1 MTGNTPLVLA
11 IVCGLVA
18 VGYGFWARS
27 WILSKD
33 PGNARMQEIAAAIQ
47 TGAAAYLAKQ
57 YRTIAVVG
65 IVLAILIGIFLD
77 VTTAVGFIIGA
88 VLSGACG
95 FIGMN
100 VSVRANVRTAQAA
113 TQGIGPALDV
123 AFRGGAITGMLVVGL
138 GLLGVSAFYW
148 FLAGNGALTPD
159 KSLANLLNPLIGFAF
174 GSSLISIFARLG
186 GGIFTKGADVGADLV
201 GKVEAGI
208 PEDDP
213 RNPAVIADNVGDN
226 VGDCAG
232 MAADLFETYAVT
244 LIATMVLGALMVTA
258 APVNAVMY
266 PLALGGVS
274 IIASIIGCFFVKA
287 SPGMVNV
294 MPALYKGLAVAG
306 ILSLIAF
313 WFVTSWLIPDN
324 AIAATGSQLKLFGAC
339 FVGLALTAALVW
351 ITEFYTGTQYSPV
364 RHIAQASTTGHG
376 TNIIAGL
383 GVSMRSTAWP
393 VICVCIAI
401 LASYTLG
408 GLYGIAVAA
417 TAMLSMAGIVVALD
431 AYGPITDNAGGIAE
445 MSELPASVRDVTDP
459 LDAVGNTTKAVT
471 KGYAI
476 GSAGLAAL
484 VLFADYTHKLEGYG
498 LAISFNLSDPMVI
511 VGLFIGGMIPYLF
524 GAMAME
530 AVGRAAGSVV
540 EEVRRQFREIPGIME
555 GTGKPEYGRAVS
567 MLTGAAIKEMMIPS
581 LLPVV
586 VPIVVGLVLGPKALG
601 GLLMGT
607 IVTGLFVAISMCTG
621 GGAWDN
627 AKKYIEDGHHGGKG
641 SEAHKAAV
649 TGDTVGDPYKDT
661 AGPAVNPLIKIINIV
676 ALLIVPLVVKFHAG
690 DAGAMT
696 APAAAPPP
704 VSAPAAPAAAPAA
717 AAPAA
722 AAVAA
727 ADTGASIKAEGGV
740 VKFYFAT
747 SSAEVPAGSSA
758 ALADIVKSV
767 QSGGRVLVSG
777 YHDAT
782 GDPEKNAELAK
793 KRAMA
798 VGAALKIAG
807 VPEDKVEL
815 AKPAQAQADGPPAEA
830 RRVEVKLQ

>member
-1 MTGNTPLVLA
+1 MAGTSALTLA
-11 IVCGLVA
+11 ILCGLIA

-27 WILSKD
+27 WILAQD
-33 PGNARMQEIAAAIQ
+33 AGNARMQEIASAIQ
-47 TGAAAYLAKQ
+47 TGAAAYLARQ
-57 YRTIAVVG
+57 YKTISVVG
-65 IVLAILIGIFLD
+65 IVLAILISVVLSPMSAI
-77 VTTAVGFIIGA
+77 GFVIGA

-100 VSVRANVRTAQAA
+100 VSVSANVRTAQAA
-113 TQGIGPALDV
+113 TKGIGPALDV

-138 GLLGVSAFYW
+138 GLLGVTGFFW
-148 FLAGNGALTPD
+148 FLVGNGTMATGAT
-159 KSLANLLNPLIGFAF
+159 LAEQMNPLIGFAF

-244 LIATMVLGALMVTA
+244 LIATMVLGALMVGDA
-258 APVNAVMY
+258 GASAVIY
-266 PLALGGVS
+266 PLALGAVS
-274 IIASIIGCFFVKA
+274 IVASIIGCFFVKA
-287 SPGMVNV
+287 TPGMKNV

-306 ILSLIAF
+306 GLSLIAF
-313 WFVTSWLIPDN
+313 YFVTTWIMPDN
-324 AIAATGSQLKLFGAC
+324 AIAASGSQNALFGSC
-339 FVGLALTAALVW
+339 IVGLVLTAALVW
-351 ITEFYTGTQYSPV
+351 ITEYYTGTQFRPV
-364 RHIAQASTTGHG
+364 QHIAEASTTGHG

-393 VICVCIAI
+393 VLFVCLAI
-401 LASYTLG
+401 WTAYQLA
-408 GLYGIAVAA
+408 GLYGIAIAA
-417 TAMLSMAGIVVALD
+417 TSMLSMAGIVVALD

-445 MSELPASVRDVTDP
+445 MAEMPASVRDITDP

-484 VLFADYTHKLEGYG
+484 VLFADYTHKLEVYG
-498 LAISFNLSDPMVI
+498 KVVTFDLSNPMVI
-511 VGLFIGGMIPYLF
+511 IGLFIGGLIPYLF

-540 EEVRRQFREIPGIME
+540 VEVRRQFKEIPGIMD
-555 GTGKPEYGRAVS
+555 GSGKPEYGRAVD
-567 MLTGAAIKEMMIPS
+567 MLTTAAIKEMMIPS

-586 VPIVVGLVLGPKALG
+586 APILVGLILGPAALG

-627 AKKYIEDGHHGGKG
+627 AKKYIEDGNFGGKG
-641 SEAHKAAV
+641 SESHKAAV

-661 AGPAVNPLIKIINIV
+661 AGPAINPLIKIINIV
-676 ALLIVPLVVKFHAG
+676 ALLIVPVMMQIH
-690 DAGAMT
+690 
-696 APAAAPPP
+696 
-704 VSAPAAPAAAPAA
+704 
-717 AAPAA
+717 
-722 AAVAA
+722 
-727 ADTGASIKAEGGV
+727 GG
-740 VKFYFAT
+740 
-747 SSAEVPAGSSA
+747 
-758 ALADIVKSV
+758 
-767 QSGGRVLVSG
+767 
-777 YHDAT
+777 
-782 GDPEKNAELAK
+782 
-793 KRAMA
+793 
-798 VGAALKIAG
+798 
-807 VPEDKVEL
+807 
-815 AKPAQAQADGPPAEA
+815 
-830 RRVEVKLQ
+830 